1 MENGKETTFA
11 GHNYKAD
18 YKYKVT
24 SGQKA
29 NGENQLKEV
38 RVEGDEWEPLIGII
52 FDIGITW
59 YKVGKG
65 KHLKMVSPFEKG
77 HEPEI

>member
-1 MENGKETTFA
+1 MLQNETTFT

-29 NGENQLKEV
+29 NGEIQMKEI
-38 RVEGDEWEPLIGII
+38 RVEGDEWEPLLEINFNILT
-52 FDIGITW
+52 DS
-59 YKVGKG
+59 YKMGKE
-65 KHLKMVSPFEKG
+65 KHLKMVSPYESG
-77 HEPEI
+77 YEP